1 MCSDVRFG
9 IYTRRKH
16 NNNHVQIIYKKK
28 KYQLN
33 NDGSDQ
39 FHMIPAATIMF
50 IYRWIQEQVRFGVS
64 HKKKYSISP
73 ISVTKFS
80 GEKEREQSFSEW
92 IPART
97 SAQF

>member
-1 MCSDVRFG
+1 MCGDVRFG

-16 NNNHVQIIYKKK
+16 NKNRVQIIHKKK

-33 NDGSDQ
+33 NNDSDQ

-64 HKKKYSISP
+64 RSEERR
-73 ISVTKFS
+73 V
-80 GEKEREQSFSEW
+80 GKEC
-92 IPART
+92 
-97 SAQF
+97 

>member
-1 MCSDVRFG
+1 MCGDVRFG

-16 NNNHVQIIYKKK
+16 NKNRVQIIHKKK

-33 NDGSDQ
+33 NNDSDQ

-64 HKKKYSISP
+64 LLKKKNSISP
-73 ISVTKFS
+73 NWVAYILRGIMF
-80 GEKEREQSFSEW
+80 
-92 IPART
+92 
-97 SAQF
+97 